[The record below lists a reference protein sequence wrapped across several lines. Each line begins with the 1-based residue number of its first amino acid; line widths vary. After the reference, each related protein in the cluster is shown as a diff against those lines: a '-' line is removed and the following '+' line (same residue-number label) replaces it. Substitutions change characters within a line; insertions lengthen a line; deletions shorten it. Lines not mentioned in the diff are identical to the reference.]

1 MSLFVWLKFD
11 SSVAEV
17 KKAMTNPTLLSLF
30 AALLV
35 AEIIDGLG
43 GGVKVQLEA
52 EFVHLQPQQVH
63 LSVSG
68 EAEGF
73 CMQDSHNL
81 LTNNLSYKRVF
92 TESGI
97 MDWSVIWC
105 VFMMRS
111 NFVLSTSADGSQT
124 MVTWNTWNDTDSI
137 VEYFDDDD
145 EPHRKTKLGWWH

>member
-1 MSLFVWLKFD
+1 
-11 SSVAEV
+11 
-17 KKAMTNPTLLSLF
+17 MTNPTLLSLF

-73 CMQDSHNL
+73 CM
-81 LTNNLSYKRVF
+81 
-92 TESGI
+92 
-97 MDWSVIWC
+97 
-105 VFMMRS
+105 
-111 NFVLSTSADGSQT
+111 
-124 MVTWNTWNDTDSI
+124 
-137 VEYFDDDD
+137 
-145 EPHRKTKLGWWH
+145 